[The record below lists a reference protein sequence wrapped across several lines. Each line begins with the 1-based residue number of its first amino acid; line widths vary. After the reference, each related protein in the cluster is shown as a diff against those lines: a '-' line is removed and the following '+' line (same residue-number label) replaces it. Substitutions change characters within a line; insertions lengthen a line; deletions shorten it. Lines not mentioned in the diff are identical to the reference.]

1 MAKPKRNRQ
10 SKSEPPPPEV
20 LEWRA
25 WPLVN
30 RPAASG
36 TLIIFILAVSAYSVV
51 SFGHA
56 VYGVIAMIV
65 LFGAVADFL
74 LPTGYRLDAEGVT
87 VRLPFQTK
95 RRKWDEFKYLATGAK
110 VMLLTNSADLDSRSA
125 RRGQLL
131 RAPDN
136 LDEVRAFVARHLEDI
151 TAARRAQGE
160 AGD

>member
-1 MAKPKRNRQ
+1 M
-10 SKSEPPPPEV
+10 
-20 LEWRA
+20 
-25 WPLVN
+25 N

-36 TLIIFILAVSAYSVV
+36 ALIIFILAVSAYSVV

-56 VYGVIAMIV
+56 VYGVIAMVV

-74 LPTGYRLDAEGVT
+74 LPTRYLLDAEGVT

-95 RRKWDEFKYLATGAK
+95 KRKWEEFQYFATGAK

-131 RAPDN
+131 RVPDN
-136 LDEVRAFVARHLEDI
+136 LEEVRAFVAQYLEDV
-151 TAARRAQGE
+151 TAARKARGEAAGARGE
-160 AGD
+160 AGG

>member
-1 MAKPKRNRQ
+1 LAKRKRDRQ
-10 SKSEPPPPEV
+10 SKPEPPPPET

-36 TLIIFILAVSAYSVV
+36 ALIIFILAVSAYSVV

-56 VYGVIAMIV
+56 VYGVIALVV
-65 LFGAVADFL
+65 LFGAVTDLL
-74 LPTGYRLDAEGVT
+74 LPTAYRLDAEGVT
-87 VRLPFQTK
+87 VRLPFQTR
-95 RRKWDEFKYLATGAK
+95 RRKWEEFRYFATGAK

-131 RAPDN
+131 RAPEN

-151 TAARRAQGE
+151 TAARKARGE
-160 AGD
+160 AGA